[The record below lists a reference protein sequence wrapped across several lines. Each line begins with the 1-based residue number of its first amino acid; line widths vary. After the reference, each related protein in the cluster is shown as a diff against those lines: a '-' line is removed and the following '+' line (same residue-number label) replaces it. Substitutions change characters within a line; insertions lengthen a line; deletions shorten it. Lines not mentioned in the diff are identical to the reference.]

1 MEDQW
6 KHIIES
12 NREIFDAEE
21 PDKGHFERFRNKL
34 ENQPVKVRL
43 LRTWLAI
50 AVVIIVL
57 LATNQIRIYIQAID
71 SQSETLLANN
81 NEYSE
86 AEFYFASSTQEGIDK
101 LKSFSEKGIIS
112 EQEQAIIKNEMLEFQ
127 KTFKTLQKE
136 LKMNPEDERIINAI
150 IETYQ
155 TRLNIINMIIDT
167 LEEVNNSVESKTK
180 QNI

>member
-1 MEDQW
+1 MEDKW

-21 PDKGHFERFRNKL
+21 PDEGHFERFRNKL
-34 ENQPVKVRL
+34 GNQPVKVRR
-43 LRTWLAI
+43 LRTWLTI
-50 AVVIIVL
+50 AATIIVL

-71 SQSETLLANN
+71 TQPETLLANN
-81 NEYSE
+81 MEYSE
-86 AEFYFASSTQEGIDK
+86 AEFYFTSSTREGINK

-127 KTFKTLQKE
+127 KTFKTLQEE